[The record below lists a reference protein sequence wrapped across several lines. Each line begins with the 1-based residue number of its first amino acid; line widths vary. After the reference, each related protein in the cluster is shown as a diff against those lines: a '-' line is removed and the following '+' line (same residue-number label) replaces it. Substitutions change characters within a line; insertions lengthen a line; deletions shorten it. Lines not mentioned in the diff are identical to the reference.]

1 MIELNEKPPHQCH
14 DFIWDIPS
22 SFNFAEDVVDYWAEK
37 NDNLC
42 LIWENSNGEKK
53 QFTYSEMSTLTK
65 RLAWSFQESGIKKG
79 DRVLV
84 VLPRIPEWQIAV
96 VAALRIGAVP
106 IPCIEMLTA
115 DEIAYRVD
123 HAETKAIVCRA
134 QHIENINDGL
144 KNIDL
149 RFSVGS
155 QEGWVNI
162 NDCLDQTKEAQA
174 VPIDAEDPVLLY
186 YTSGSTGQ
194 PKGVL
199 HSARGLYSWRFSA
212 RHWLDVKPKDC
223 IWCTADTGWSKAG
236 TSVLFG
242 PWSEGGT
249 SFFYDGPFGPKER
262 LRLLSDNKVTI
273 YCAPAT
279 ELSRVVQEDVS
290 AYDIST
296 LRRTVS
302 SGEAMSPTIADKWQ
316 KASGLTVAEAYGQTE
331 TLMTALTLTNLDVR
345 VGSMGVSA
353 PGSEL
358 SIINDSGD
366 ELPIGEVGHIALKLP
381 NPQMMIGYWKEPER
395 ISDAIIKRKECEWFV
410 TGDLGKKDAD
420 GYFWYE
426 GRSDDVI
433 NSAGYRIGPTE
444 VENAILKH
452 ESVLDCAAVAS
463 PDASRGEVVK
473 AFIVL
478 REDVTPSEKLTSE
491 IQNFV
496 KKVASPYKYLRRI
509 EYRPSLP
516 KGPPGKILRRSLRD
530 EEFDRLKDEK

>member
-1 MIELNEKPPHQCH
+1 MRKLNEKSTYRCGE
-14 DFIWDIPS
+14 FNWDIPS

-37 NDNLC
+37 DNNLC
-42 LIWENSNGEKK
+42 LIWENSTGEKK
-53 QFTYSEMSTLTK
+53 QYTYSEMSMLTK
-65 RLAWSFQESGIKKG
+65 RLAWSFQQSGIKKG

-84 VLPRIPEWQIAV
+84 VLPRIPEWQITV
-96 VAALRIGAVP
+96 VAALRIGAIP

-123 HAETKAIVCRA
+123 HAEAKAIVCRS
-134 QHIENINDGL
+134 QHIENINAGL

-155 QEGWVNI
+155 QEGWINI
-162 NDCLDQTKEAQA
+162 NNCLEQTKEASNT
-174 VPIDAEDPVLLY
+174 PIAAEDPVILY
-186 YTSGSTGQ
+186 YTSGSSGN

-199 HSARGLYSWRFSA
+199 HSARSLYSWRFSA
-212 RHWLDVKPKDC
+212 RHWLDVKPGDR

-236 TSVLFG
+236 TSILFG

-249 SFFYDGPFGPKER
+249 SFFYDGPFDPKER
-262 LRLLSDNKVTI
+262 LSLLSKNKITI

-279 ELSRVVQEDVS
+279 ELNRVVQEDIS
-290 AYDIST
+290 TYDISA

-302 SGEAMSPTIADKWQ
+302 AGEAMSPTIADKWQ
-316 KASGLTVAEAYGQTE
+316 EASGLSVAEAYGQTE
-331 TLMTALTLTNLDVR
+331 TLMTALTTTNIDVR
-345 VGSMGVSA
+345 VGSMGISA

-358 SIINDSGD
+358 SIINDDGV
-366 ELPIGEVGHIALKLP
+366 ELSAGEVGHIALKLP
-381 NPQMMIGYWKEPER
+381 NPQMMLGYWREPKR
-395 ISDAIIKRKECEWFV
+395 LADAIIQGQENEWFV
-410 TGDLGKKDAD
+410 TGDLGKKDTD

-452 ESVLDCAAVAS
+452 EGVLDCAAVAS

-478 REDVTPSEKLTSE
+478 KEGVTPSEKLTSE

-496 KKVASPYKYLRRI
+496 KKIASPYKYPRKI

-516 KGPPGKILRRSLRD
+516 KGPTGKLLRRSLRD
-530 EEFDRLKDEK
+530 EEFNRPKDEI